1 MSHYN
6 QLGVKMNKDIRITK
20 NSDYRSIYSKG
31 KSYSD
36 YNLVLFVKKR
46 YDSNNKFG
54 VTTAK
59 KMKRAVDRNKVR
71 RRIKEIIR
79 KNLKNVLEG
88 YDLVIMCRLNGKDSD
103 FSQLEKSY
111 LRLLKKSNVWKKEE

>member
-1 MSHYN
+1 
-6 QLGVKMNKDIRITK
+6 MNKDNKITK
-20 NSDYRSIYSKG
+20 NTDYRIVYSKG

-46 YDSNNKFG
+46 NDLGNRFG

-79 KNLKNVLEG
+79 KNFKVVLEG

-103 FSQLEKSY
+103 FLNLEKSY
-111 LRLLKKSNVWKKEE
+111 LKLLRNSNIWKKEDRIE